1 MGWLTKE
8 EKIPAELSA
17 AIPSSDRLLAWASF
31 RGGFLA
37 VTDKNLVCIDKSQPT
52 VTPWSI
58 ALQARWEPPMLTLVT
73 QQDSHSIATSQTW
86 SLTEPGKVP
95 SAMRDRVTS
104 TVIVDRAY
112 DLPNAGRVRFVA
124 RRDGQGVKWITVVED
139 TAAAQSGAGATDLAQ
154 ALAELKSIF
163 GI

>member
-8 EKIPAELSA
+8 EKIPAQLSA
-17 AIPSSDRLLAWASF
+17 AIPSADRLLAWATY

-37 VTDKNLVCIDKSQPT
+37 VTDKNLVCVEQSQPT

-58 ALQARWEPPMLTLVT
+58 ALQARWEPPVMTLVT
-73 QQDSHSIATSQTW
+73 QQDSQSIATSQTW
-86 SLTEPGKVP
+86 SLIEPGKVP
-95 SAMRDRVTS
+95 SAIRDRVTS
-104 TVIVDRAY
+104 AVIVDRAY

-124 RRDGQGVKWITVVED
+124 RRDGQAVKWITVVED
-139 TAAAQSGAGATDLAQ
+139 TAAAQSTAGANDVAQ

>member
-8 EKIPAELSA
+8 EKISVELAA

-31 RGGFLA
+31 LGGFLA
-37 VTDKNLVCIDKSQPT
+37 VTDKNLVCLAKSQLT

-73 QQDSHSIATSQTW
+73 QQDSNSIATSQTW
-86 SLTEPGKVP
+86 SLIEPGKVP

-124 RRDGQGVKWITVVED
+124 RRDGQAVNWITVVQD
-139 TAAAQSGAGATDLAQ
+139 TAATQSAAGAYDVAQ